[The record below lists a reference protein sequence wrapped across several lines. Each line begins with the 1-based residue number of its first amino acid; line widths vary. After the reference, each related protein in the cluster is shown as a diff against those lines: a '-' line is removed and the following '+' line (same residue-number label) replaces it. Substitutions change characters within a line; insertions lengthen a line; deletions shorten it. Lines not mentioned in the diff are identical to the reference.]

1 MEGYTTN
8 QASML
13 LVKAERMEPVM
24 TQDHGFS
31 ICSLKE
37 ELDLS
42 WGCRMG

>member
-8 QASML
+8 RASML

-31 ICSLKE
+31 VCRLKE
-37 ELDLS
+37 ELDWS